1 MRKDIGGVAQ
11 VKEDRRR
18 YPRWAVGGRL
28 TGQIV
33 DYIPKVSVIDISL
46 GGVLIEHTSPVEAG
60 VISFLNMLLPGHEVT
75 LKSRVVRS
83 GVYRSEVRSTGEREH
98 IYRTGLEFLD
108 LTEASLRLINGYIEF
123 LRA

>member
-1 MRKDIGGVAQ
+1 MRKDMGGVEQ

-18 YPRWAVGGRL
+18 YPRWAVRGRL
-28 TGQIV
+28 TGQV
-33 DYIPKVSVIDISL
+33 VGHIPKVSVVDISL
-46 GGVLIEHTSPVEAG
+46 GGVLIEHTSPVEPG

-83 GVYRSEVRSTGEREH
+83 AVYHSEVRSTTERER

-123 LRA
+123 LKG